1 MIATEPRLLETQE
14 PPELVSTAREHGN
27 YVDAVADRPVSNYVS
42 RTEVNAMRAPA
53 LPRREQT
60 VTLDPLTHPGWDSLV
75 DAHPESSFFH
85 GSAWARVLQET
96 YGHRPL
102 YFCRLENGRLK
113 ELLPVMEVSSP
124 WTGRRGVSLPFTDF
138 CPVLTTGDG
147 DGAHLHSTAMEKG
160 RERNWRYLECK
171 SDHHEWPG
179 SSPALMFYGHVI
191 DLDRSEQTIF
201 KGFPGATRRNLAR
214 AESAGLQITF
224 DTSLESMRTFYSL
237 HSLTRRRHG
246 LPPQAF
252 RFFKNIVQYVLGPG
266 HGFIVTA
273 RAGNQPV
280 AAAIYFHQGRR
291 AIFKFGASDHAFQH
305 LRPNNLV
312 MWEAIKRY
320 AADGFKS
327 LHLGRT
333 SPANHGLRRYKL
345 GFGAREERIEHCR
358 YDFRK
363 HAFTAERCPAAE
375 TFSRVFRCLPL
386 PVLRLAGRMLYP
398 HLS

>member
-1 MIATEPRLLETQE
+1 MA
-14 PPELVSTAREHGN
+14 
-27 YVDAVADRPVSNYVS
+27 
-42 RTEVNAMRAPA
+42 
-53 LPRREQT
+53 
-60 VTLDPLTHPGWDSLV
+60 
-75 DAHPESSFFH
+75 
-85 GSAWARVLQET
+85 
-96 YGHRPL
+96 
-102 YFCRLENGRLK
+102 NGRLE

-138 CPVLTTGDG
+138 CTLLKTGDG
-147 DGAHLHSTAMEKG
+147 DGARLHDSAMETG
-160 RERNWRYLECK
+160 RERNWRYLECR

-179 SSPALMFYGHVI
+179 SSPALVFYGHVI
-191 DLDRSEQTIF
+191 NLDRGQQTIF
-201 KGFPGATRRNLAR
+201 NSFQAATRRNLAR
-214 AESAGLQITF
+214 AETSGLQIELGN
-224 DTSLESMRTFYSL
+224 SLEAMRTFYSL

-246 LPPQAF
+246 LPPPGF
-252 RFFKNIVQYVLGPG
+252 RFFKNIAQHVLDPG

-273 RAGNQPV
+273 RMGNRPV
-280 AAAIYFHQGRR
+280 AAAVYFHQGRQ
-291 AIFKFGASDHAFQH
+291 AIFKFGASDYAFQH

-320 AADGFKS
+320 AADGFAS

-333 SPANHGLRRYKL
+333 SLANQGLRRYKL

-363 HAFTAERCPAAE
+363 GTFTAESHPVRE

-386 PVLRLAGRMLYP
+386 PMLRLAGTMLYP